1 MFGCSQVCVLLF
13 EKGLVYVQ
21 FNPLNA
27 IKVLLKRH
35 L

>member
-1 MFGCSQVCVLLF
+1 VLF